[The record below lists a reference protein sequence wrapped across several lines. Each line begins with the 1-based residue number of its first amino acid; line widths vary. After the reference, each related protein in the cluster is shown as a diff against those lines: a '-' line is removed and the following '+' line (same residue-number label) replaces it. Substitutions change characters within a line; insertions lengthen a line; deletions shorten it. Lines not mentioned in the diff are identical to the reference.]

1 MLVKNFPD
9 LQPALSHMSR
19 DNAVGEATIR
29 FPDTRYAINLGFSDD
44 IDLENNHFAA
54 AFCSRLDYHDGQVR
68 MVNRLCSMEA
78 RSDRYQDPVSRD

>member
-1 MLVKNFPD
+1 
-9 LQPALSHMSR
+9 MSR
-19 DNAVGEATIR
+19 DISVGEATIR

-68 MVNRLCSMEA
+68 ILNSLRSMEG
-78 RSDRYQDPVSRD
+78 RSSTELRLVKCSSSSYRQN